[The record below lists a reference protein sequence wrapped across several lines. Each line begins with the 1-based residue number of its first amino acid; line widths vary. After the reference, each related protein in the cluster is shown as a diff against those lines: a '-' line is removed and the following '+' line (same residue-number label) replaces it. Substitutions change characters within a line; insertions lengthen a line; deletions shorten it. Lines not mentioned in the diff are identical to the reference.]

1 MGMRL
6 YFNANC
12 SDCVRQAAWTNR
24 LDWLNR
30 VDLRTDESPLGK
42 VPIGEI
48 VVVDEGNKKVFTG
61 VYAIRKVCL
70 NVPVLYLYGLALYLP
85 LMRSIVGR
93 NKAGCNG
100 DACEI

>member
-1 MGMRL
+1 MGIRL

-12 SDCVRQAAWTNR
+12 PECVRQATRTYR

-30 VDLRTDESPLGK
+30 VDLRTDESPLGE

-48 VVVDEGNKKVFTG
+48 VVVDEGDNRIFTG
-61 VYAIRKVCL
+61 VYATRKVCL
-70 NVPVLYLYGLALYLP
+70 NVPILYLYGLALYLP
-85 LMRSIVGR
+85 FIRNMVGH
-93 NKAGCNG
+93 NKPGCNG